1 MNRKITGLVGLFLLT
16 FDWVRVISSCVISFL
31 LVSYVFLHYITVMP
45 MLKNGCT
52 EKPVH
57 LILSVMHFF
66 QQAEISKLD

>member
-1 MNRKITGLVGLFLLT
+1 MT
-16 FDWVRVISSCVISFL
+16 FDWVRVVSSCVISLL

-45 MLKNGCT
+45 MLKKWLKCT

-57 LILSVMHFF
+57 LILIVMHFF